1 MCAWLGEPAGW
12 CTPLKDSMVSG
23 ALQIAGLLV
32 GGIGMIGTFA
42 VTGMPQWRVSAF
54 IEHNIIVFETIWEGL
69 WMHCIRQANIRM
81 QCKVYDSVLALSPD
95 LQASRGLMC
104 AGSALSFLAF
114 LVAVVG
120 MKCTRCRQSSW
131 PAKGYI
137 LLTAGLLFILSGA
150 VTLIP
155 VCWVANT
162 IIRDFYNP
170 AVNVAQK
177 RELGEALY
185 LGWVAAFCLLTA
197 GAIFCCFCRCCEKS
211 RSYGYS
217 APPHHLLHT
226 QHLHRTTESSYSR
239 SQYV

>member
-1 MCAWLGEPAGW
+1 MA
-12 CTPLKDSMVSG
+12 SG

-54 IEHNIIVFETIWEGL
+54 TENNIIVFETIWEGL

-104 AGSALSFLAF
+104 AGSVLSFLAF

-120 MKCTRCRQSSW
+120 MKCTRCRQSGW
-131 PAKGYI
+131 LAKGYI

-150 VTLIP
+150 VVLIP

-170 AVNVAQK
+170 VLNVAQK

-185 LGWVAAFCLLTA
+185 LGWMVAFCLLAA
-197 GAIFCCFCRCCEKS
+197 GAIFCCFCRCCEKT

-217 APPHHLLHT
+217 APPHHPLHC
-226 QHLHRTTESSYSR
+226 QRLHRTTESSYSK

>member
-1 MCAWLGEPAGW
+1 
-12 CTPLKDSMVSG
+12 MVGG

-54 IEHNIIVFETIWEGL
+54 IENNIIVFETIWEGL

-104 AGSALSFLAF
+104 AGSVLSFLAF
-114 LVAVVG
+114 VVAIIG
-120 MKCTRCRQSSW
+120 MKCTRCAQSSW
-131 PAKGYI
+131 QAKGYI
-137 LLTAGLLFILSGA
+137 ILTAGLLFILSGA
-150 VTLIP
+150 VGLIP
-155 VCWVANT
+155 VSWVAST
-162 IIRDFYNP
+162 IISDFYNP

-185 LGWVAAFCLLTA
+185 LGWVAAFCLIAA
-197 GAIFCCFCRCCEKS
+197 GAIFCCFFRCCEKT
-211 RSYGYS
+211 RSHRYS
-217 APPHHLLHT
+217 TPTHYSTDSQLS
-226 QHLHRTTESSYSR
+226 HRKAESSYSK

>member
-1 MCAWLGEPAGW
+1 
-12 CTPLKDSMVSG
+12 MVSS
-23 ALQIAGLLV
+23 ALQIAGLLI
-32 GGIGMIGTFA
+32 GGLGMIGTFA

-54 IEHNIIVFETIWEGL
+54 IESNIIVFETIWEGL

-104 AGSALSFLAF
+104 AGSVLSFLAF
-114 LVAVVG
+114 VVAIIG
-120 MKCTRCRQSSW
+120 MKCTRCTQSSW
-131 PAKGYI
+131 QAKGYI
-137 LLTAGLLFILSGA
+137 ILTAGFLFSLSGI
-150 VTLIP
+150 VELIP

-162 IIRDFYNP
+162 IISDFYNP
-170 AVNVAQK
+170 AINVAQK

-185 LGWVAAFCLLTA
+185 LGWVSAFCLVAA
-197 GAIFCCFCRCCEKS
+197 GAIFCCFYCCCEKI

-217 APPHHLLHT
+217 APAQYPTQT
-226 QHLHRTTESSYSR
+226 QHRETEIAYSK

>member
-1 MCAWLGEPAGW
+1 
-12 CTPLKDSMVSG
+12 MVGG
-23 ALQIAGLLV
+23 ALQIAGLLL
-32 GGIGMIGTFA
+32 GGIGMKKKIA

-54 IEHNIIVFETIWEGL
+54 IENKKKMFETIWEGL
-69 WMHCIRQANIRM
+69 WMHCIRQAKKKM

-104 AGSALSFLAF
+104 AGSVLSFLAF
-114 LVAVVG
+114 VVAIIG
-120 MKCTRCRQSSW
+120 MKCTRCVRSTWQ
-131 PAKGYI
+131 AKGYI
-137 LLTAGLLFILSGA
+137 ILTAGLLFILSGA
-150 VTLIP
+150 VELIP

-162 IIRDFYNP
+162 IISDFYNP

-185 LGWVAAFCLLTA
+185 LGWAAAFCLIAA
-197 GAIFCCFCRCCEKS
+197 GAIFCCFYRCCEKT

-217 APPHHLLHT
+217 APTHYST
-226 QHLHRTTESSYSR
+226 DSQHLHRKTESSYSK

>member
-1 MCAWLGEPAGW
+1 
-12 CTPLKDSMVSG
+12 MVGG

-54 IEHNIIVFETIWEGL
+54 IENNIIVFETIWEGL

-104 AGSALSFLAF
+104 AGSVLSFLAF
-114 LVAVVG
+114 VVAVIG
-120 MKCTRCRQSSW
+120 MKCTRCVQSSW
-131 PAKGYI
+131 QAKGYI
-137 LLTAGLLFILSGA
+137 ILTAGLLFILSG
-150 VTLIP
+150 VVELIP

-162 IIRDFYNP
+162 IISDFYNP

-185 LGWVAAFCLLTA
+185 LGWVAAFCLTAA
-197 GAIFCCFCRCCEKS
+197 GAIFCCFYRCCEKT

-217 APPHHLLHT
+217 APTHYSADS
-226 QHLHRTTESSYSR
+226 QHLHGKTESSYSK

>member
-1 MCAWLGEPAGW
+1 
-12 CTPLKDSMVSG
+12 MVGG
-23 ALQIAGLLV
+23 AFQIAGLLA

-54 IEHNIIVFETIWEGL
+54 IESNIIVFETIWEGL

-81 QCKVYDSVLALSPD
+81 QCKVYDSVLALSSD

-104 AGSALSFLAF
+104 AGSVLSFLAF
-114 LVAVVG
+114 VVAVIG
-120 MKCTRCRQSSW
+120 MKCPWCAQSSW
-131 PAKGYI
+131 PPKGYVI
-137 LLTAGLLFILSGA
+137 LTAGLLFILSGA
-150 VTLIP
+150 VELIS

-162 IIRDFYNP
+162 IISDFYNP
-170 AVNVAQK
+170 VVNFAQK

-185 LGWVAAFCLLTA
+185 LGWVAAFCLVAA
-197 GAIFCCFCRCCEKS
+197 GAICCSFCCCYEKT

-217 APPHHLLHT
+217 TPTHYPTHS
-226 QHLHRTTESSYSR
+226 QHLHGKTESSYSN

>member
-1 MCAWLGEPAGW
+1 
-12 CTPLKDSMVSG
+12 MVGS

-54 IEHNIIVFETIWEGL
+54 IENNIIVFETIWEGL

-81 QCKVYDSVLALSPD
+81 QCKVYDSMLALSLD

-104 AGSALSFLAF
+104 AGSVLSFLAF
-114 LVAVVG
+114 VVAVVG
-120 MKCTRCRQSSW
+120 MKCTRCVQSSW
-131 PAKGYI
+131 QAKGYI
-137 LLTAGLLFILSGA
+137 ILMAGLLFSLSG
-150 VTLIP
+150 VVVLIP

-162 IIRDFYNP
+162 IISDFYNP
-170 AVNVAQK
+170 AVNAAQK

-185 LGWVAAFCLLTA
+185 LGWVVAFCLIAA
-197 GAIFCCFCRCCEKS
+197 GAIFCSFYRYCEKN

-217 APPHHLLHT
+217 TPTHFST
-226 QHLHRTTESSYSR
+226 DSQHLYGKTESSYSK